1 MNRHRCER
9 TWQAEAREDG
19 RLESRDLASFERHAA
34 HCPDCADEIAVLR
47 DITRKMS
54 ELPEPKRTELEHRRA
69 RQDLLRRA
77 NERFLAEKPA
87 ARPWKNWVLAGAVA
101 LGAWGLYGQ
110 YSGRTPTHVPVFDV
124 ANMTNAVWQTE
135 TIASTSR
142 VTLQSGTAAF
152 HVERLA
158 GEERFLVDMPDG
170 HIEVRGTRFIVDVA
184 DGKTRS
190 VVVTE
195 GKVWLDVPHFHGLL
209 QAGDH
214 WPQIESAANTAESL
228 EEAKTPVVIPIGPT
242 FASAEV
248 PTIASPTNSALPST
262 PASPQNGAA
271 PSSPE
276 QPAENAAPV
285 ASASAL
291 PKDEAGPRF
300 AEAMSAFTGGDEARA
315 DQLFANFI
323 RDFPRDG
330 RAEDAMFLRAKSRAR
345 RGDSAGAAAIARDYL
360 KIYPRGFRR
369 PEAERLAGE
378 NK

>member
-1 MNRHRCER
+1 MNRPRCER

-19 RLESRDLASFERHAA
+19 RLENRDLASFERHAA
-34 HCPDCADEIAVLR
+34 QCQDCTDEIATLQA
-47 DITRKMS
+47 ITEKMA

-69 RQDLLRRA
+69 RQELLRRA
-77 NERFLAEKPA
+77 NESFLVDKPA
-87 ARPWKNWVLAGAVA
+87 PKPWKSWVLAGAVA

-110 YSGRTPTHVPVFDV
+110 YMGRAPNHVPVFDV
-124 ANMTNAVWQTE
+124 VDMTNAVWQTE

-142 VTLQSGTAAF
+142 VTLQSGIAAF
-152 HVERLA
+152 HVERLT

-170 HIEVRGTRFIVDVA
+170 HLEVRGTRFVVDVA
-184 DGKTRS
+184 GGKTQS

-195 GKVWLDVPHFHGLL
+195 GKVWLDVPTFHGLL
-209 QAGDH
+209 QAGER
-214 WPQIESAANTAESL
+214 WPKIESAARANEPTNEM
-228 EEAKTPVVIPIGPT
+228 KTPVVVPVGPAPET
-242 FASAEV
+242 AESA
-248 PTIASPTNSALPST
+248 TIAAPMNSTGASP
-262 PASPQNGAA
+262 PASSPNAA
-271 PSSPE
+271 PLTGPD
-276 QPAENAAPV
+276 QPAENPAPP
-285 ASASAL
+285 AIKSAM

-300 AEAMSAFTGGDEARA
+300 ADAMAAFTGGDDARA

-345 RGDSAGAAAIARDYL
+345 RGDTAGAAAIARDYL

-378 NK
+378 TK